1 LQRYVEDPLS
11 ETLIQGNLVRPATLE
26 VFVSGEALG
35 FRPAVE
41 ATPVVH

>member
-11 ETLIQGNLVRPATLE
+11 ETLIQGNLSRPATLE
-26 VFVSGEALG
+26 VYVSGEALG